1 MRNIR
6 KLYFQNAAGQRWGL
20 NGDRGVYASDLAGFG
35 LTLSPNFADLGRGF
49 FSPVSD
55 EAEPQNPLA
64 FTLTFTRNPYETYN
78 QLVNWL
84 AAAGTITVIYDPTGK
99 QEYCRDV
106 TVSFLQKGE
115 LTQIGWLEAPSS
127 FQCTTPWY
135 LPSPTTFELEGT
147 GVDDSKRYDYEYT
160 EDLRYG
166 EDSAASISAT
176 IAGGGHVP
184 GSLDLSFYGAIVNPR
199 IRLTGKISGKTF
211 GVCSLS
217 VITESTDLLKFS
229 SRYENSYVKKVSAD
243 GAETDLLDA
252 LDLSLNPF
260 FHFPV
265 DEPCTISF
273 EADDS
278 FTGVVDLTIYYY
290 YRSV

>member
-1 MRNIR
+1 MRSIR
-6 KLYFQNAAGQRWGL
+6 KLSFQNSKGQRWGL
-20 NGDRGVYASDLAGFG
+20 NGDRGVYVSNLSGFG

-55 EAEPQNPLA
+55 EAEPQTPLA
-64 FTLTFTRNPYETYN
+64 FTLTFTWNPYETYD
-78 QLVNWL
+78 QLVTWL
-84 AAAGTITVIYDPTGK
+84 ASAGTITVVYNPTGK
-99 QEYCRDV
+99 KEFCRDV

-115 LTQIGWLEAPSS
+115 QNEVGWLEVPAS
-127 FQCTTPWY
+127 FQPCTPWY
-135 LPSPTTFELEGT
+135 MPTPTTLELEGT
-147 GVDDSKRYDYEYT
+147 GTDDSKRYDYEYT
-160 EDLRYG
+160 ENLRYG

-184 GSLDLSFYGAIVNPR
+184 GALELSFYGAIVNPR
-199 IRLTGKISGKTF
+199 IRLTGNISGKTF
-211 GVCSLS
+211 GVCS
-217 VITESTDLLKFS
+217 ITAVMAEHDRLHYS
-229 SRYENSYVKKVSAD
+229 SRRNDSFVKKVAAD
-243 GAETDLLDA
+243 GTETDLLDV
-252 LDLSLNPF
+252 LDLSTNPF

-278 FTGVVDLTIYYY
+278 FTGFVDLTIYYY

>member
-20 NGDRGVYASDLAGFG
+20 NGDRGVYASNLSGFG

-64 FTLTFTRNPYETYN
+64 FTLTFTRKPYETYE

-84 AAAGTITVIYDPTGK
+84 AAAGTITVVYDPTGRK
-99 QEYCRDV
+99 EFCRDV
-106 TVSFLQKGE
+106 TISFLQKGE
-115 LTQIGWLEAPSS
+115 CDALGWLPVPAS
-127 FQCTTPWY
+127 FQSCTPWY
-135 LPSPTTFELEGT
+135 LPSPTTLALEGSGT
-147 GVDDSKRYDYEYT
+147 DDSKRYAYEYT
-160 EDLRYG
+160 ENLRYG
-166 EDSAASISAT
+166 EDSAASISAI

-184 GSLDLSFYGAIVNPR
+184 GALELTFYGAIVNPR
-199 IRLTGKISGKTF
+199 IRLTGNISGKTF
-211 GVCSLS
+211 GVCSLAT
-217 VITESTDLLKFS
+217 VMESTDLLKYS
-229 SRYENSYVKKVSAD
+229 SRRNNSYVAKVSAS
-243 GAETDLLDA
+243 GEETDLSDV
-252 LDLSLNPF
+252 LDLSTNPF

-278 FTGVVDLTIYYY
+278 FTGFVDLTIYYY

>member
-6 KLYFQNAAGQRWGL
+6 KLYFQNSKGQRWGL
-20 NGDRGVYASDLAGFG
+20 NGDRGVYASNLAGFG

-64 FTLTFTRNPYETYN
+64 FTLTFTRNPYETYD
-78 QLVNWL
+78 QLVSWL
-84 AAAGTITVIYDPTGK
+84 ASAGTITVVYDPSGK
-99 QEYCRDV
+99 KEYWRDV
-106 TVSFLQKGE
+106 AISFLQKGE
-115 LTQIGWLEAPSS
+115 LTQVGWLETPAS
-127 FQCTTPWY
+127 FQPCTPWY
-135 LPSPTTFELEGT
+135 LPAPTKLVLEGT
-147 GVDDSKRYDYEYT
+147 GTDDSKRYDYVYD

-184 GSLDLSFYGAIVNPR
+184 GALELSFYGAIVNPR
-199 IRLTGKISGKTF
+199 IRLTGNVSGKTF
-211 GVCSLS
+211 GVCSIS
-217 VITESTDLLKFS
+217 AVMAENDRLLYS
-229 SRYENSYVKKVSAD
+229 SRRNDSYVKRVTAA
-243 GAETDLLDA
+243 GIEADLLDA
-252 LDLSLNPF
+252 LDLSANPF
-260 FHFPV
+260 FHLPV
-265 DEPCTISF
+265 DEPCTITF

>member
-6 KLYFQNAAGQRWGL
+6 KLYFQNSKGQRWGL
-20 NGDRGVYASDLAGFG
+20 NGDRGVYASNLSGFG

-64 FTLTFTRNPYETYN
+64 FTLTFTRNPYETYD
-78 QLVNWL
+78 QLVSWL
-84 AAAGTITVIYDPTGK
+84 AAAGTITVVYNPTGK
-99 QEYCRDV
+99 KEFCRDV

-115 LTQIGWLEAPSS
+115 LSQLGWLEVPSS
-127 FQCTTPWY
+127 FQPCTPWY
-135 LPSPTTFELEGT
+135 LPSPTQLALEGT
-147 GVDDSKRYDYEYT
+147 GTDDSKRYDYEYT
-160 EDLRYG
+160 ENLRYG

-184 GSLDLSFYGAIVNPR
+184 GALELSFYGAIVNPR
-199 IRLTGKISGKTF
+199 IRLTGNISGKTF
-211 GVCSLS
+211 GVCSISAVLA
-217 VITESTDLLKFS
+217 ENDRLHYS
-229 SRYENSYVKKVSAD
+229 SRRNESFVRKVAAD
-243 GAETDLLDA
+243 GTETDLLDE
-252 LDLSLNPF
+252 LDLSTNPF

-278 FTGVVDLTIYYY
+278 FTGFVDLTLYYY

>member
-6 KLYFQNAAGQRWGL
+6 KLYFQNSKGQRWGL
-20 NGDRGVYASDLAGFG
+20 NGDRGVYASNLSGFG

-64 FTLTFTRNPYETYN
+64 FTMTFTQNPYETYE

-84 AAAGTITVIYDPTGK
+84 AAAGTITVVYNPTGK
-99 QEYCRDV
+99 KELCRDV
-106 TVSFLQKGE
+106 TISFLQKGE
-115 LTQIGWLEAPSS
+115 LDEVGWLPVPAS
-127 FQCTTPWY
+127 FQPCTPWY
-135 LPSPTTFELEGT
+135 MPSPTQLALEGT
-147 GVDDSKRYDYEYT
+147 GTDDSKRYDYEYT
-160 EDLRYG
+160 ENLRYG

-184 GSLDLSFYGAIVNPR
+184 GALELSFYGAIVNPR
-199 IRLTGKISGKTF
+199 IRLTGNISGKTF
-211 GVCSLS
+211 GVCSISAVLAD
-217 VITESTDLLKFS
+217 TDRLMYS
-229 SRYENSYVKKVSAD
+229 SRRNDSYVKKVAAD
-243 GAETDLLDA
+243 GTETDLLDV
-252 LDLSLNPF
+252 LDLSTNQF

-278 FTGVVDLTIYYY
+278 FTGFVDLTIYYY

>member
-20 NGDRGVYASDLAGFG
+20 NGERGVYASNLAGFG

-64 FTLTFTRNPYETYN
+64 FTLTFTRNPYETYE

-84 AAAGTITVIYDPTGK
+84 AAAGTITVVYNPAGK
-99 QEYCRDV
+99 KELCRDV
-106 TVSFLQKGE
+106 AISFLQKGE
-115 LTQIGWLEAPSS
+115 LTQVGWLEAPAS
-127 FQCTTPWY
+127 FQPCTPWY
-135 LPSPTTFELEGT
+135 LPAPTKLVLEGT
-147 GVDDSKRYDYEYT
+147 GTDDSKRYDYVYA

-184 GSLDLSFYGAIVNPR
+184 GSLDLGFYGAIVNPR
-199 IRLTGKISGKTF
+199 IRLTGQISGKTF

-217 VITESTDLLKFS
+217 VITEPTDLLKFS

-243 GAETDLLDA
+243 GIETDLLDV

-278 FTGVVDLTIYYY
+278 FTGFVDLTIYYY